1 MHMQIDINTKV
12 EINTLEDLP
21 KLNLL
26 MESCNMKV
34 NKSQLARDLNIDRQT
49 IILNGRNPNDDI
61 LIEFGDQL
69 LKHVKELKQ
78 LKD

>member
-1 MHMQIDINTKV
+1 MHMQIDINTKI

-34 NKSQLARDLNIDRQT
+34 NN
-49 IILNGRNPNDDI
+49 RNC
-61 LIEFGDQL
+61 
-69 LKHVKELKQ
+69 VTT
-78 LKD
+78 